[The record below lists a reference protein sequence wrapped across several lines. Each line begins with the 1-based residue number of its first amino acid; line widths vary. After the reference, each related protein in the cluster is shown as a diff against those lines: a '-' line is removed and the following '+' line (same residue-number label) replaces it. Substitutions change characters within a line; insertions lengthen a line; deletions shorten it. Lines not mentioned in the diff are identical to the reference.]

1 MKRET
6 KKKINRQKLV
16 DAAFELMSTQGI
28 QETSVKAVSE
38 AAGISF
44 VTMYKYFPTK
54 DDLVMAVV
62 QRLFEKHMTAMM
74 GLAKDQS
81 LSFQERL
88 HAFLRYAANL
98 RDEFSSHVGHEFFE
112 FSHRHPELRTQVNQ
126 WQDEFWQLIIADGR
140 RSGLVRGEIS
150 DQAARLFIQMMEAQ
164 AIAEG
169 PLSETMMVQLE
180 DLCLYGLAG
189 KEHGAQ

>member
-1 MKRET
+1 M
-6 KKKINRQKLV
+6 
-16 DAAFELMSTQGI
+16 
-28 QETSVKAVSE
+28 
-38 AAGISF
+38 
-44 VTMYKYFPTK
+44 
-54 DDLVMAVV
+54 
-62 QRLFEKHMTAMM
+62 
-74 GLAKDQS
+74 
-81 LSFQERL
+81 
-88 HAFLRYAANL
+88 
-98 RDEFSSHVGHEFFE
+98 GHEFFE

-140 RSGLVRGEIS
+140 RSGLVRAEIS